1 MICVLSRD
9 LNTAAEKTL
18 EQLAPPLP
26 VKLLLASREE
36 LCVLIVSRGRGSLP
50 LGGEHSSLLSH
61 LGILLGPR
69 RIPRWETLL
78 PPEEHLTNVGRNRDD
93 ISSHLNRAEHERE
106 YVSDRDLPPLL
117 IVAACQLSCGGEAGG
132 RGGR

>member
-36 LCVLIVSRGRGSLP
+36 LCVRGVIVSRGRGSLP
-50 LGGEHSSLLSH
+50 LEGEHSCS
-61 LGILLGPR
+61 
-69 RIPRWETLL
+69 ETLL
-78 PPEEHLTNVGRNRDD
+78 PPEELLTNAGRNRDH

-106 YVSDRDLPPLL
+106 YVSDQDLPPLL
-117 IVAACQLSCGGEAGG
+117 VVENMFQSKFLLC
-132 RGGR
+132 